1 MFDFIQIFSKSDKF
15 NLLLLLILF
24 VVSGIIEVIGIASVA
39 PFIAL
44 LTKPEFVV
52 DNYIYIK
59 LVNIFNLSTVDAT
72 IVVGVL
78 VIILFA
84 ASNIIAGYTLWKTVQ
99 FTASQQHKISMT
111 VIKKYLYQPYN
122 FYLKNNASLISKNI
136 LHETGV
142 ICDLVIL
149 PALQFI
155 SKSIIILS
163 VSVFLLFV
171 NYQIFITTVL
181 ILGLIYILIYSNIR
195 STIEDY
201 GKTKITMNKR
211 KYKYVN
217 DAFSDIKN
225 VKFYSAEESFL
236 KLLDNPT
243 KQFSFLTAKT
253 TLLSILPRY
262 ILEVIAFGGI
272 FSVLIYF
279 LSKNYNILEQSPI
292 IGVFIIAAYRILPLL
307 QHIYQNFTIF
317 KFNSPVTK
325 IIKDIY
331 MLSEIKIHK
340 YNDIQFNKNIILKN
354 ISFSYNNN
362 IILKNINLT
371 IRKSNTIALIGE
383 SGQGKTTLIDILL
396 GFHSNYKGEII
407 LDDKVLKTKDILNLR
422 KIIGYVSQDMNLTNI
437 TLKENIA
444 FGEKIKDIDI
454 KNLNQVIAISELD
467 DFVNTLDNNTDTLL
481 SERGMNISGG
491 QKQRILI
498 ARALYRKPKILIL
511 DESTNALNEELEY
524 KIINN
529 IKNNFPEITIIL
541 ITHRQSLLNFCD
553 NVLELS
559 DIGIEDNINNFRK
572 NI

>member
-15 NLLLLLILF
+15 NLLLLLTLF

>member
-84 ASNIIAGYTLWKTVQ
+84 VSNIITGYTLWKTVQ